1 MPAGFT
7 VLVMKNVSKELLF
20 LVGFGFLATHE
31 LDAVTQSEWRLLYVL
46 RALPEPLARDAF
58 VALHVPLFA
67 LLLWLCH
74 HPRAALRGFS
84 RIALAAFLVIHVGLH
99 LRLQAHPLYHFHGA
113 LSQALIFGA
122 GLCGLLYLL
131 LCWRERRRA

>member
-1 MPAGFT
+1 
-7 VLVMKNVSKELLF
+7 MKNALF
-20 LVGFGFLATHE
+20 LTGFGFLATHE

-46 RALPEPLARDAF
+46 RALPEALARDWF

-67 LLLWLCH
+67 VLVWLCH
-74 HPRAALRGFS
+74 HPRSALRAGS
-84 RIALAAFLVIHVGLH
+84 RMALAAFLVVHVGLH

-122 GLCGLLYLL
+122 GVCGALYLL
-131 LCWRERRRA
+131 LCWQERRRA